1 MPDRPKP
8 SDVEL
13 QVLSVLWRDGP
24 LTARQVLER
33 LPDGKE
39 RAYTTVLTTLQ
50 VMEKKKLLTHER
62 NGVAH
67 VYSPAVKQNQVLRPL
82 LRGLIDKFFGGS
94 AASVMQHLLREAD
107 VNADELSQIRAMLDQ
122 HNTANKKGGRGKSA

>member
-1 MPDRPKP
+1 LADRPKP

-50 VMEKKKLLTHER
+50 VMEKKKLVTHER

-67 VYSPAVKQNQVLRPL
+67 VYSPIVKQNQVLRPL
-82 LRGLIDKFFGGS
+82 LRGLIDKVFGGS
-94 AASVMQHLLREAD
+94 AATAMQHLLREAD
-107 VNADELSQIRAMLDQ
+107 VNADELSQIRQMLDEHDSAQ
-122 HNTANKKGGRGKSA
+122 KKTGRGK